1 MSFQTSVFYTA
12 PSTTLN
18 YQVGAPYFSHDG
30 ILYNIPY
37 RQPVSTGFVYGEGN
51 QNVLG
56 EQKLVF
62 DTRPETMPVAG
73 MLPVNGGF
81 PSINPHSEENRFSRE
96 DYTLRLTH
104 Q

>member
-1 MSFQTSVFYTA
+1 MTFLTSVFYDPPA
-12 PSTTLN
+12 STLTHLD
-18 YQVGAPYFSHDG
+18 GPPYFSHDS

-37 RQPVSTGFVYGEGN
+37 RNPVSSGVVYGEGN

-62 DTRPETMPVAG
+62 ETHPETFAVNNI
-73 MLPVNGGF
+73 LPTYGGV
-81 PSINPHSEENRFSRE
+81 PPINPHSWENRFSRE
-96 DYTLRLTH
+96 DYTLRFTK